1 MTRILQF
8 AREEQGSDLIEYSLL
23 VTFIAIACLAL
34 ISSGHPATQAVW
46 QTAKSTISTANSFA
60 FGH

>member
-1 MTRILQF
+1 MSRILQF

-46 QTAKSTISTANSFA
+46 QTANSTISTANSFA